1 MQPKTL
7 TEFIEILRDLP
18 EDILSQKERMM
29 IVAAMEFKNLR
40 VSDVMTPREKVAF
53 VNIRDFLGPL
63 TLDRLYR
70 SGTSMFPVVDETGRQ
85 VIGTISVDR
94 LNSLEIRE
102 MIRRK
107 NIWTRESVISVRIIL
122 LNRRRRRFFGHI
134 AFSLS
139 W

>member
-70 SGTSMFPVVDETGRQ
+70 WEPRCSR
-85 VIGTISVDR
+85 
-94 LNSLEIRE
+94 
-102 MIRRK
+102 
-107 NIWTRESVISVRIIL
+107 
-122 LNRRRRRFFGHI
+122 
-134 AFSLS
+134 
-139 W
+139 